1 MNILALDTS
10 LGACSAAVVTG
21 SAQAPEIFGAFELR
35 EREHAEVLV
44 PMIEQV
50 LEEAGVSWSGIDAI
64 AVTVGPGSFTGV
76 RVGVAAAR
84 GFALALDKP
93 VIAATSL
100 EVMAAQTLEELSEH
114 PDVFGVA
121 VDARRGEVYLALFD
135 STGAT
140 VLPPAALTPRQ
151 AATEALAKGAALV
164 AGSGAPLVAESH
176 GPDTR
181 RIDTVFPGLQPDARA
196 LARLALTRAPCED
209 PVSPL
214 YLRPPDAKPQTGKAV
229 PRRR

>member
-10 LGACSAAVVTG
+10 LGACSAAVATG
-21 SAQAPEIFGAFELR
+21 KVDLPKVFGRFELR
-35 EREHAEVLV
+35 EREHAEAIV
-44 PMIEQV
+44 PMIQIV
-50 LEEAGVSWSGIDAI
+50 LAEADLSWPQIDAI

-84 GFALALDKP
+84 GFALALDRP

-100 EVMAAQTLEELSEH
+100 EVMAAQALEELSDT
-114 PDVFGVA
+114 PAVFGVV

-135 STGAT
+135 SAGET
-140 VLPPAALTPRQ
+140 VFAPAALTPQQ
-151 AATEALAKGAALV
+151 AVKEALAKNAALIV
-164 AGSGAPLVAESH
+164 GSGAQLVTESAGSGAGGIGAVL
-176 GPDTR
+176 
-181 RIDTVFPGLQPDARA
+181 PGLQPDARV
-196 LARLALTRAPCED
+196 LARMALTRPSCAG

-229 PRRR
+229 PRRE